1 MADEGGRETI
11 DGEVLGC
18 GSLGEGGFGANEQGL
33 SFADVELQKVP
44 SHPAADVL
52 EAGEMDI
59 VCNEVLG
66 FTPTLWEFS
75 LSVGAQMS
83 RVMPKVFSTCQRIFG
98 AIRRNQKK
106 I

>member
-1 MADEGGRETI
+1 MKGGREAI

-18 GSLGEGGFGANEQGL
+18 GCLGEREVLEPMSRASVLLPL
-33 SFADVELQKVP
+33 SFRKVP

-75 LSVGAQMS
+75 SFVGRSTNELSDAKS
-83 RVMPKVFSTCQRIFG
+83 F
-98 AIRRNQKK
+98 
-106 I
+106 